1 MKTNDYLRQIDLNP
15 TINGIAAPIMMPLDP
30 RGLCMFGFDATQ
42 QTLTNL
48 SPLYTVFVSF
58 DYAYDQGIM
67 GAPMSPWPTVHQIL
81 APNQSVPLSDHT
93 RGHAIVWLDNSG
105 GLPPMGTAVN
115 VRISAR
121 A

>member
-15 TINGIAAPIMMPLDP
+15 TIGAAAAPIMMPLDP

-42 QTLTNL
+42 QTLTNT
-48 SPLYTVFVSF
+48 STLYSALVSF
-58 DYAYDQGIM
+58 DYAYDQGIP
-67 GAPMSPWPTVHQIL
+67 GAPMPPWPTVHLIL
-81 APNQSVPLSDHT
+81 APGQTVDLVTHT
-93 RGHAIVWLDNSG
+93 RGHAIVWLDNMG

-115 VRISAR
+115 VRVGAR

>member
-1 MKTNDYLRQIDLNP
+1 MKTNDYFRQFDLNP
-15 TINGIAAPIMMPLDP
+15 TINGIAAPIMMPFDP
-30 RGLCMFGFDATQ
+30 RGLCMFGFEATQ

-48 SPLYTVFVSF
+48 STVYTVLVSF
-58 DYAYDQGIM
+58 DYAYDQGIP
-67 GAPMSPWPTVHQIL
+67 GVPMPPWPTVHLIL
-81 APNQSVPLSDHT
+81 GPNQSVPLESHV
-93 RGHAIVWLDNSG
+93 RGHAIVWLDNMG